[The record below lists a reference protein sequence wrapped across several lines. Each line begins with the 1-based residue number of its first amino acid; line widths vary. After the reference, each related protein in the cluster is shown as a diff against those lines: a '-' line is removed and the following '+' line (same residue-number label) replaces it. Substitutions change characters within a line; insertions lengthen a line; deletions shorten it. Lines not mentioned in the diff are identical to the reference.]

1 MISDNNLATYT
12 SPDVVDY
19 YTQLAEIQPGE
30 ATVLDLL
37 KPQLS
42 KMKMLD
48 IGVGGGRTTKH
59 FAGVVAE
66 YLGVDYSQ
74 TMIAACQQRYPT
86 ENFQVCDARDLSRFA
101 DNSFDF
107 ILFSFNGIDF
117 MSHSSRLE
125 LITEVQRIGT
135 PGGYFYFSSHNLV
148 GMEREF
154 DFKRQFS
161 LNPLKTYVN
170 LMMAAFLHGFNL
182 PMTVTKLKALD
193 YAILKDESHNFRLD
207 TYYVRPTAEVS
218 RLTASFHHVRVYSW
232 KSGLE
237 LIGDEIDSC
246 SDMWLYYLVQLD
258 G

>member
-1 MISDNNLATYT
+1 MISDKNLATYT
-12 SPDVVDY
+12 ALDVVDY
-19 YTQLAEIQPGE
+19 YTQLVTIQPGE
-30 ATVLDLL
+30 ATVLELL
-37 KPQLS
+37 KPQLGE
-42 KMKMLD
+42 MKMLD

-66 YLGVDYSQ
+66 YLGIDYSQ
-74 TMIAACQQRYPT
+74 KMIAACQQRFPT

-101 DNSFDF
+101 DNYFDF

-117 MSHSSRLE
+117 MSHNSRLA
-125 LITEVQRIGT
+125 LFTEIQRIGK

-170 LMMAAFLHGFNL
+170 LMMSAFLHGFNF
-182 PMTVTKLKALD
+182 PMTVTQLKALD

-207 TYYVRPTAEVS
+207 TYYVRPTEQVS
-218 RLTASFHHVRVYSW
+218 RLSRYFNDVQVYSW

-246 SDMWLYYLVQLD
+246 LDMWLYYLVRID
-258 G
+258 D